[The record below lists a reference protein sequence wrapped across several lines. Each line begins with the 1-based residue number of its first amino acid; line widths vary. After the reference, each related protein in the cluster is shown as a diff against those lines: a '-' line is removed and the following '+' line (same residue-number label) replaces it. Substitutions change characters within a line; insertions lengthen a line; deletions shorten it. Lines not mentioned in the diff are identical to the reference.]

1 MTSKSQQQETKY
13 ISHTDV
19 KSMRIAEKKRRDVL
33 IVIISQLLPK
43 LKENYRAINKYEI
56 ST

>member
-1 MTSKSQQQETKY
+1 
-13 ISHTDV
+13 
-19 KSMRIAEKKRRDVL
+19 MRIAEKKRRDVL